1 MLQSYMFNAVI
12 PIVLFSV
19 FGFANLASQPVAI
32 QPQIMATHTIS
43 LDERYAD
50 ASVNDVFRYN
60 ILLTLAYL
68 RSSLK
73 DTHSI
78 DFNEV
83 EKPFEFDLTLKPGET
98 FAYHEDVLPEY
109 KNSLKYYTG
118 AHFGGD
124 QGFRSDGYLMGDGV
138 CHLASLIYLVAQK
151 AGLEAK
157 SPVNHNFANIPQ
169 IPREYGV
176 SIYYMPGQEVA
187 NAAQNMYVKNTFD
200 TEVTFK
206 YTYDG
211 HDLTVS
217 IVK

>member
-1 MLQSYMFNAVI
+1 MFNAVI

-32 QPQIMATHTIS
+32 QPQIMATHTMS
-43 LDERYAD
+43 LDERYPNE
-50 ASVNDVFRYN
+50 SVNDVFRYN

-78 DFNEV
+78 DFSEV
-83 EKPFEFDLTLKPGET
+83 EKPFEFDLTLNPGET

-124 QGFRSDGYLMGDGV
+124 QGFKSDGYLMGDGV
-138 CHLASLIYLVAQK
+138 CHLASLIFWAARD

-176 SIYYMPGQEVA
+176 SIYYMPGQETA
-187 NAAQNMYVKNTFD
+187 NAAQNLYVKNTLD

-206 YTYDG
+206 YAYDG
-211 HDLTVS
+211 HNLTVS
-217 IVK
+217 VEK